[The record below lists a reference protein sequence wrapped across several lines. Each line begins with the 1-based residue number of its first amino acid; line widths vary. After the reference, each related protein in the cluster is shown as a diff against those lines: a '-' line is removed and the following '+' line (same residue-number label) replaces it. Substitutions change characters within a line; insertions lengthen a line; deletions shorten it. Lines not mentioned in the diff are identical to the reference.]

1 ARAAARPRVELRL
14 WRRRARARDV
24 RELSAQEARCARPVA
39 DPHRARRRLRP
50 AGAAQLM
57 ASLRT
62 RVLVSVLV
70 LSAAGLVAL
79 GAVTYAEQ
87 RSFLEGR
94 IDQPVKAAT
103 PAMSQALDSRGYLPA
118 GSEAFGGRAGGGT
131 RRRRRIGRGTGR
143 GRGGGGKRGRGGFG
157 RGPGGGP
164 GPNLPPGT
172 YGERREASG
181 KVIGQPLEFTY

>member
-94 IDQPVKAAT
+94 IDQQVKAAT

-118 GSEAFGGRAGGGT
+118 GSEAFGGRAGGGN
-131 RRRRRIGRGTGR
+131 
-143 GRGGGGKRGRGGFG
+143 RGRGGFG

-181 KVIGQPLEFTY
+181 KVIG